1 MKTLRYALC
10 CVLICILMISM
21 IGGLCSAQPAS
32 VSLTVEE
39 QRFLAEHPT
48 IKLGV
53 DPAFIPYEFFDADG
67 QYKGIAADYIKLI
80 CERTGLNMVVTNGL
94 TWTQAYESA
103 VNKELDVLPCV
114 VKTTERSK
122 YFLFSDSYI
131 AFQRVIFVKSD
142 NTDINSFD
150 DLLDKAVAVQTHSSH
165 NSFLNGYPSIDL
177 NLYPTVQEALEAV
190 SEGKELAFVGNLA
203 TSQSLIQSTGIS
215 NLKYVDIDT
224 DKDEEVYF
232 AVRNDWP
239 LLISI
244 INKGLAAITEEEK
257 ITIRNRWLGVENTVD
272 YSKIWQIAAMV
283 GGVIVGVL
291 IISAFWII
299 RLRKEI
305 LIRKKVQAELKAAKD
320 SAEAANEVKSS
331 FLARMSHEIRTPLN
345 AITGFAYLA
354 KKSDNP
360 PTQQLYLDK
369 IVDSSRSMLG
379 IINDILDFSK
389 MEAGKITIERISFDL
404 DKVIQQ
410 VISTNYIRIEDQGIR
425 FSMEKDPGIPSFF
438 WGDPTR
444 IEQVLTNLISNAVK
458 FTTKGS
464 VSLTV
469 NLVGKEDNVFAL
481 EFSVIDTGIG
491 MSQEQI
497 SQLFQPF
504 EQADS
509 SISRR
514 FGGSGLGLSIVKN
527 LVDLMGGSVVVI
539 SEPDKGSSFKV
550 NLKLEA
556 DQDKE
561 NETKA
566 KSLGSF
572 FKNIRTLL
580 IENDATNSYLI
591 KKYLM
596 SFGIDVD
603 IASSE
608 KDAIYLIEAAAR
620 GNQITYNLLIIDYA
634 TPMDDGIECWK
645 RLRVLP
651 LFREDPKAILLIPLN
666 RQDLFDKL
674 GAADI
679 DFGITIPIIPSVMYD
694 GIIEIFRSKVIKTQ
708 KAPVVQETNKADHPY
723 HILIVEDN
731 KTNQYIAKT
740 ILNQSGLRVS
750 IAENGQE
757 GYDTFLREQNTID
770 LILMDLHM
778 PIMNGYDSTIL
789 IRKIDQEIPIVAMTA
804 DAITGVEE
812 RCKSIG
818 INHFVSKPFDPD
830 TFVSDIVKIVVS
842 RSRLP
847 KAEQVS
853 ETASEVN
860 FSDGEDDARI
870 VLPAPS
876 VSELAEETLDDECPL
891 LNEEGGIKLLGGNV
905 ELYHFVLKEYY
916 SENKNL
922 IEELSAQ
929 IDAGNYSAAAKIVHK
944 VKGSSGNVGAKGLF
958 TIASNLQ
965 KALEIHSEPEITEFY
980 KVFKNSFGQVMLHIE
995 KMGLNYADDK

>member
-10 CVLICILMISM
+10 CVLICILIISM
-21 IGGLCSAQPAS
+21 IGGLCSAEPAPI
-32 VSLTVEE
+32 SLTIEE
-39 QRFLAEHPT
+39 QSFIAEHPT

-53 DPAFIPYEFFDADG
+53 DPSFIPYEFFDADG

-80 CERTGLNMVVTNGL
+80 CERTGLNMVITSGL
-94 TWTQAYESA
+94 TWTQAYERA

-114 VKTTERSK
+114 VKTAERSK

-131 AFQRVIFVKSD
+131 AFQRVIFVEKDS
-142 NTDINSFD
+142 TGINSFE
-150 DLLDKAVAVQTHSSH
+150 DLMNKKVAVQTSSSH
-165 NSFLNGYPSIDL
+165 NSFLKDYPSIEL
-177 NLYPTVQEALEAV
+177 SLYPTVQEALDAV

-203 TSQSLIQSTGIS
+203 TSQNLIQSMGIS

-224 DKDEEVYF
+224 DKGEEVYF

-239 LLISI
+239 LLVSI

-272 YSKIWQIAAMV
+272 YSRIWQIAVMV
-283 GGVIVGVL
+283 GSVIVGVFL
-291 IISAFWII
+291 ISAFWII

-305 LIRKKVQAELKAAKD
+305 LIRKKVQSELNAAKD
-320 SAEAANEVKSS
+320 SAETANQVKSS

-464 VSLTV
+464 VSLSV
-469 NLVGKEDNVFAL
+469 NLVGKEDSVFAL
-481 EFSVIDTGIG
+481 EFSVSDTGIG
-491 MSQEQI
+491 MSEEQV

-527 LVDLMGGSVVVI
+527 LVDLMGGSVNVT
-539 SEPDKGSSFKV
+539 SEPDKGSTFKV
-550 NLKLEA
+550 SLKLET

-580 IENDATNSYLI
+580 IENDVTNSYLI
-591 KKYLM
+591 KKYLT

-603 IASSE
+603 TASTE
-608 KDAIYLIEAAAR
+608 KDAIHLIEAAAR
-620 GNQITYNLLIIDYA
+620 GNEITYNLIIIDYA
-634 TPMDDGIECWK
+634 TPTDGGIECWE

-651 LFREDPKAILLIPLN
+651 LFREDPKAMLLIPLN
-666 RQDLFDKL
+666 RQDLFDKI
-674 GAADI
+674 GAANI
-679 DFGITIPIIPSVMYD
+679 DFGITIPVIPSVMYD
-694 GIIEIFRSKVIKTQ
+694 GIIEIFRSKVIRPQ
-708 KAPVVQETNKADHPY
+708 KAPVVQETNKAEHPY

-731 KTNQYIAKT
+731 KTNQFIAKT
-740 ILNQSGLRVS
+740 ILNQAGLRVS
-750 IAENGQE
+750 IAENGQD
-757 GYDTFLREQNTID
+757 GYDSFVREQNTID

-778 PIMNGYDSTIL
+778 PIMNGYDSTVM

-830 TFVSDIVKIVVS
+830 TFIAEIVKIVVS
-842 RSRLP
+842 HNKLP
-847 KAEQVS
+847 KAEQVIQ
-853 ETASEVN
+853 TGSEVN
-860 FSDGEDDARI
+860 SSDEAADKSI
-870 VLPAPS
+870 VLTDSPAA
-876 VSELAEETLDDECPL
+876 ELAQTNLDDECPL
-891 LNEEGGIKLLGGNV
+891 INEKDGIKLLGGNV
-905 ELYHFVLKEYY
+905 ELYHMVLKEYY
-916 SENKNL
+916 GENKNL

-929 IDAGNYSAAAKIVHK
+929 IDAGNYSSAAKTVHK
-944 VKGSSGNVGAKGLF
+944 VKGSSGNIGAKGLF
-958 TIASNLQ
+958 AIASNLQ
-965 KALEIHSEPEITEFY
+965 KALENQSDPEINEFS
-980 KVFKNSFGQVMLHIE
+980 KEFQNAFTQVMLYIE
-995 KMGLNYADDK
+995 KKG